1 MKLQYKWAMLLATHL
16 GFIIIGLAL
25 YNFLNFQWD
34 SSETTA
40 TTLPISDTPVVKT
53 VTALGKIVPKDKIIS
68 LSASSDILTV
78 RIAQILVREG
88 DKVQRGQVIV
98 ILDSIDKLKAAL
110 EQAKQ
115 KVEVAKARLLQVQ
128 AGGAKKGEIAAQ
140 EAHIAN

>member
-16 GFIIIGLAL
+16 GFIIIGFFL
-25 YNFLNFQWD
+25 YNFLNFQGN
-34 SSETTA
+34 SSQTTA
-40 TTLPISDTPVVKT
+40 TTLPISNTPVQKT
-53 VTALGKIVPKDKIIS
+53 VTALGKIMPKDKIIS

-140 EAHIAN
+140 

>member
-1 MKLQYKWAMLLATHL
+1 MLLATHL
-16 GFIIIGLAL
+16 GFIIISLTL
-25 YNFLNFQWD
+25 YNFLNFQYNY
-34 SSETTA
+34 SKTTA
-40 TTLPISDTPVVKT
+40 TTLPISNTPVLKT
-53 VTALGKIVPKDKIIS
+53 VTALGKIVPKDKVIS

-128 AGGAKKGEIAAQ
+128 AGGAKKGNLPLKR
-140 EAHIAN
+140 HILLI